1 MTKPGQPWSPQ
12 NRWFALKMFEMVDEK
27 MGSNPGKTWKNGAP
41 MFTSDHPI
49 SPQGISYNFCL
60 RTSLWG

>member
-1 MTKPGQPWSPQ
+1 
-12 NRWFALKMFEMVDEK
+12 MFEMVDEK